1 VERTDLNDEYVE
13 NMAVLLQS
21 LDADDGDNIVIT
33 EEMHEAFSND
43 DFDLATISE
52 AELADIIEQTG
63 HDAISEDEAMSHVEQ
78 MLVEYG
84 GMEEAELDARIEDID
99 TQLLSPD
106 QDMEE
111 LIDLSILDEDN
122 VENAAD
128 DSGDDAFAENTGEI
142 TDTIEE
148 ADSSDSAEDN
158 SMEDPDTTSLEENDD
173 AGQSDLNETESDPEE
188 AEEADTEETEEA
200 SSQPQAEDDDGE
212 ETAAEDV
219 AAEDTASTPEAE
231 SEDLGEETAE
241 ESARD
246 DTTDLA
252 EILPES
258 ETASAVADTDVA
270 SSPADSS
277 SADYAVGDS
286 MDPTVT
292 VQVDDMVPAA

>member
-1 VERTDLNDEYVE
+1 
-13 NMAVLLQS
+13 MAVLLQS
-21 LDADDGDNIVIT
+21 LDADNGDNIVIT
-33 EEMHEAFSND
+33 EEMHEAFSD
-43 DFDLATISE
+43 DNFDLSTISE

-63 HDAISEDEAMSHVEQ
+63 HDAVSEDEAMSHVEH

-84 GMEEAELDARIEDID
+84 GMEEAELDARIEDLD
-99 TQLLSPD
+99 TQLLAPD

-111 LIDLSILDEDN
+111 LIDLSILDEEN
-122 VENAAD
+122 VESAAD

-142 TDTIEE
+142 TDSIEE

-158 SMEDPDTTSLEENDD
+158 SMADPDAMSQEENDD
-173 AGQSDLNETESDPEE
+173 AGQLDLNEAKSDPEV
-188 AEEADTEETEEA
+188 AEEAETKET
-200 SSQPQAEDDDGE
+200 SSRSQADADDGE
-212 ETAAEDV
+212 ETAANNV
-219 AAEDTASTPEAE
+219 AAEDTASTPETGAK
-231 SEDLGEETAE
+231 DLGEETAE

-258 ETASAVADTDVA
+258 ETAPAAADTDVA
-270 SSPADSS
+270 SSPVDSS
-277 SADYAVGDS
+277 SPADYAVGDS